1 MDNRRFVDEETITI
15 VHKDDDDDD
24 YNTPKYKQGRLDI
37 IYGTWCYTSNIN
49 STLKTKSKTR

>member
-37 IYGTWCYTSNIN
+37 IYGT
-49 STLKTKSKTR
+49 